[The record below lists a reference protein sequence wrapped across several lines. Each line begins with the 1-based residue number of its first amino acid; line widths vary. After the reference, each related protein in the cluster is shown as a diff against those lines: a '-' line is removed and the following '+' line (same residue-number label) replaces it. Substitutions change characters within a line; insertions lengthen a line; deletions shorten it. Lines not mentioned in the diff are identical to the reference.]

1 MPKSKRDP
9 NEGLPYERPGEPLYE
24 KEGRQ
29 AEVILARERNAKR
42 KLKKKRRVLGSQAK

>member
-29 AEVILARERNAKR
+29 ADTFRARHR
-42 KLKKKRRVLGSQAK
+42 KARKKKVARLKRA